1 MGGVAITGGRGSV
14 VGVVLGC
21 LFLVTLAPAC
31 VFLNVPP
38 TWQRTLVGAVMAVA
52 VVLDALWRRRE

>member
-1 MGGVAITGGRGSV
+1 VA
-14 VGVVLGC
+14 
-21 LFLVTLAPAC
+21 LAPAC